1 MYKDYEVKLNA
12 ILDKHKGVQK
22 VELDLIKDALKWVKG
37 VNLFGKN
44 IDIDEEELEKV
55 LRSIKVDTEN
65 LQEDYNNLQ
74 KGIDAVEKA
83 AKDLGVNVNSIP
95 KYKEALEAI
104 KYGQKQINKGKKL
117 LK

>member
-1 MYKDYEVKLNA
+1 MYKDYEIKLNA
-12 ILDKHKGVQK
+12 ILDKHGVQK

-37 VNLFGKN
+37 VNMFGKN
-44 IDIDEEELEKV
+44 IDIAEDELEKV

-65 LQEDYNNLQ
+65 LQEDYNALQ
-74 KGIDAVEKA
+74 KGIDAVEKG
-83 AKDLGVNVNSIP
+83 AKDLGINVNSIP